1 LLRTPTIDAVP
12 GWPLHRRSADMLEE
26 GIAGRG
32 YEPAESVVR
41 DQDDQGLFG
50 DIFLPHLPEAY
61 RLARW
66 LTGNAADAE
75 DVVQDAAVRAFRNI
89 RAFGDGSARAWSLKI
104 VRNTAYSW
112 MLKNRPKSVVASED
126 LTFAERQTLEHDTA
140 ATSECAQ
147 TPEDIV
153 LAQATAQAVRDALA
167 MLPAPFREIIVL
179 REMHDLNYRDIA
191 DIANLPIGTVM
202 SRLARARQMLI
213 AILGTKP

>member
-1 LLRTPTIDAVP
+1 
-12 GWPLHRRSADMLEE
+12 MLEE
-26 GIAGRG
+26 EIAGQG
-32 YEPAESVVR
+32 HDTAGPAVR
-41 DQDDQGLFG
+41 DQDDQELFS

-75 DVVQDAAVRAFRNI
+75 DVVQDAAVRAFRAI
-89 RAFGDGSARAWSLKI
+89 RAFGDGNARAWSLKI

-126 LTFAERQTLEHDTA
+126 LTLTEQQALERANTDAAEFAK
-140 ATSECAQ
+140 

-153 LAQATAQAVRDALA
+153 LAQATAQMVSDALEA
-167 MLPAPFREIIVL
+167 LPAPFREVIVL

-191 DIANLPIGTVM
+191 EIANLPIGTVM

-213 AILGTKP
+213 SILGSKP

>member
-1 LLRTPTIDAVP
+1 
-12 GWPLHRRSADMLEE
+12 M
-26 GIAGRG
+26 
-32 YEPAESVVR
+32 
-41 DQDDQGLFG
+41 
-50 DIFLPHLPEAY
+50 
-61 RLARW
+61 ARW
-66 LTGNAADAE
+66 LTGNVADAE
-75 DVVQDAAVRAFRNI
+75 DVVQDAAVRAFRNV
-89 RAFGDGSARAWSLKI
+89 RAFGDGSTRAWSLKI

-126 LTFAERQTLEHDTA
+126 LTFAERQTLEHDVA
-140 ATSECAQ
+140 AAECAQ

-167 MLPAPFREIIVL
+167 KLPAPFREVIVL